1 MRSNFHKENNSNS
14 LIPSFAGRKL
24 VSAETVTSLESVAA
38 S

>member
-1 MRSNFHKENNSNS
+1 MRFHKENNSDS

-24 VSAETVTSLESVAA
+24 VSAEAAKSPESVAA